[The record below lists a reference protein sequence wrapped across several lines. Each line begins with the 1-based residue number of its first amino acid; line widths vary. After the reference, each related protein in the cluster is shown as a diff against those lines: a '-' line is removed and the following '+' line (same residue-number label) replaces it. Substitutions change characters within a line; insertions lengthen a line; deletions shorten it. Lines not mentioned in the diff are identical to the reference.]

1 MSTADSLT
9 TNPQGLTRIMRIRNW
24 FAIAALMPALLAC
37 KSREEEIAA
46 EHAKGTALVEDKAA
60 RVKGIGEAL
69 QNDGQK
75 AAAELTTG
83 VGKVI
88 SGVTQGVDRAKE
100 ARITA
105 DEGAVKLGLSSDR
118 AVLDVAGKDGQNI
131 LKAYVKSAR
140 EFKGTLHLRGFDS
153 SNREVGRSAKE
164 ERGLGVDDAEYI
176 AFTFDPAT
184 PMNRVEKWVLFA
196 AAK

>member
-1 MSTADSLT
+1 MTNTKLT
-9 TNPQGLTRIMRIRNW
+9 YLLALALCLT
-24 FAIAALMPALLAC
+24 AC

-69 QNDGQK
+69 QSDGQK
-75 AAAELTTG
+75 AAAELSTG

-88 SGVTQGVDRAKE
+88 GGVTQGIDRAKE
-100 ARITA
+100 AKITT
-105 DEGAVKLGLSSDR
+105 DDGAAKLGVSSDR
-118 AVLDVAGKDGQNI
+118 AVLEVNGKEGQNT
-131 LKAYVKSAR
+131 LKAYVKSAQA
-140 EFKGTLHLRGFDS
+140 FKGSLHLRGFDNN
-153 SNREVGRSAKE
+153 NREVGRSAKE
-164 ERGLGVDDAEYI
+164 ERSLAADDAEYV
-176 AFTFDPAT
+176 AFTFDSAT

>member
-1 MSTADSLT
+1 MLHIYSHTVICPKDINLT
-9 TNPQGLTRIMRIRNW
+9 NTKLTYLL
-24 FAIAALMPALLAC
+24 ALALCLTAC

-69 QNDGQK
+69 QSDGQK
-75 AAAELTTG
+75 AAAELSTG

-88 SGVTQGVDRAKE
+88 GGVTQGIDRAKE
-100 ARITA
+100 AKITT
-105 DEGAVKLGLSSDR
+105 DDGAAKLGVSSDR
-118 AVLDVAGKDGQNI
+118 AVLEVNGKEGQNT
-131 LKAYVKSAR
+131 LKAYVKSAQA
-140 EFKGTLHLRGFDS
+140 FKGSLHLRGFDNN
-153 SNREVGRSAKE
+153 NREVGRSAKE
-164 ERGLGVDDAEYI
+164 ERSLAADDAEYV
-176 AFTFDPAT
+176 AFTFDSAT